1 MACVSCEV
9 DTSFETQ
16 GTTPYALPDTNLGPK
31 LLEPEGELLL
41 TNEGVAFGKQL
52 FFDKNLSSNKE
63 VSCATCHFPELAFT
77 HKISLANNG
86 VSGNTLAR
94 HSPALFNL
102 MWQDA
107 FFWDGGAK
115 NLEAQVLGP
124 LTHSD
129 EMNAE
134 LTEVLDY
141 IIASEHYTK
150 LYQAAFPK
158 EDIKVKNIMQA
169 IAQFEKTLISSNSWY
184 DQSLTGQYVLT
195 SNEKNGQLLFET
207 NCASCHAA
215 PLFQDQSYHNNGLDA
230 SFDYDFEDERL
241 GRNRIT
247 NNPDDLGK
255 YKTPSLR
262 NIEVSAPYMHDGR
275 FATLEDVLNH
285 YSEGLTEGPSLDK
298 SLPIANNGF
307 QFSNK
312 EKSDIIAFLKTLTD
326 PTFLNNPNHRI
337 N

>member
-1 MACVSCEV
+1 MDS
-9 DTSFETQ
+9 SFETP
-16 GTTPYALPDTNLGPK
+16 GTTPYALRNNQLGPK
-31 LLEPEGELLL
+31 RLEPIGELLL
-41 TNEGVAFGKQL
+41 TNEGVEFGRHL
-52 FFDKNLSSNKE
+52 FFDVNLSSNKK
-63 VSCATCHFPELAFT
+63 VSCATCHVPELAFSD
-77 HKISLANNG
+77 HVALGRDG

-94 HSPALFNL
+94 HSPALVNL

-124 LTHSD
+124 LTHVD
-129 EMNAE
+129 EMDAE
-134 LTEVLDY
+134 LTDIIEYLAASDEY
-141 IIASEHYTK
+141 IK
-150 LYQAAFPK
+150 LHHAAFPDQ
-158 EDIKVKNIMQA
+158 DIKIKHVMQA

-184 DQSLTGQYVLT
+184 DQSLNGTFSLSQEELKGQVLF
-195 SNEKNGQLLFET
+195 NI
-207 NCASCHAA
+207 NCSGCHSA

-230 SFDYDFEDERL
+230 DFDYGFEDERL

-247 NNPDDLGK
+247 NDPADLGK

-262 NIEVSAPYMHDGR
+262 NIEVTAPYMHDGR

-285 YSEGLTEGPSLDK
+285 YSEELTASTSIDK
-298 SLPIANNGF
+298 SLPITTNGF
-307 QFSNK
+307 QFSDE

-326 PTFLNNPNHRI
+326 PSFLTNPNHRM